1 MQNDKKMKV
10 AVVGIGYRG
19 IWLLKYVL
27 AMPDVDVLAVCDINE
42 AMLGDA
48 KEAFVEKKRDASQT
62 LFTTDYKETLKIK
75 EIDAVIVGTFWDT
88 HAEIAIAAMEAGKD
102 VAFETGGA
110 CTLEECWK
118 LVNASEKTGKQCMML
133 ENCNYGRRELA
144 VLNMARMGKFGKIVH
159 ATGGYAHDLR
169 ANLSMYAKDNRTR
182 HINYIHRNCENYPQ
196 HALGPIA
203 KVLDINRGN
212 RMVSLTS
219 MASCAYG
226 LEHYAN
232 EKLEDGH
239 PLKGK
244 RFKQGDIVT
253 TMIKCANGETITLT
267 LDTTLPRCYS
277 RHFGVQGTKG
287 FSAEDGKMVYFDD
300 EHNHDMK
307 PDDLYGNE
315 IEYFDKFDHPIWK
328 VDEEKKMDQVVSAN
342 AGGHGSM
349 DKMVIRAFLESVR
362 DGKKVPIDVY
372 DCAAWMS
379 ITVLSEESIEKG
391 SMPVSIPDFT
401 RGKWMKRK
409 FEQHNM
415 WSI

>member
-1 MQNDKKMKV
+1 MQNNEKIKV

-27 AMPDVDVLAVCDINE
+27 NMPDVDVLAVCDTNP
-42 AMLGDA
+42 AMLEDA
-48 KEAFVEKKRDASQT
+48 KEAFCEKKRDASAT
-62 LFTTDYKETLKIK
+62 LFTTDYNEAFKIE
-75 EIDAVIVGTFWDT
+75 EINAVIVGTFWNT
-88 HAEIAIAAMEAGKD
+88 HIAIAIAAMEAGKD

-110 CTLEECWK
+110 CTIEECWQ
-118 LVNASEKTGKQCMML
+118 LVHAAEKTGRQCMML

-144 VLNMARMGKFGKIVH
+144 VLNMARMGKFGRIVH

-169 ANLSMYAKDNRTR
+169 SNLSMYAKDNRTR

-196 HALGPIA
+196 HAFGPLA

-212 RMVSLTS
+212 RIVSLTS
-219 MASCAYG
+219 MASCACG
-226 LEHYAN
+226 LEYYADTQ
-232 EKLEDGH
+232 LEEGH

-253 TMIKCANGETITLT
+253 TTIKCANGETVVLT

-287 FSAEDGKMVYFDD
+287 FSAEDGKMMYFDD

-307 PDDLYGNE
+307 SSDLYNNE
-315 IEYFDKFDHPIWK
+315 TEYFDKYDHPLWK
-328 VDEEKKMDQVVSAN
+328 IDEEKKMDQVVSAN

-349 DKMVIRAFLESVR
+349 DKMVLRAFLESVR
-362 DGKKVPIDVY
+362 DGIEVPIDVY
-372 DCAAWMS
+372 DCAAWMA
-379 ITVLSEESIEKG
+379 ITVLSEESIAKG
-391 SMPVSIPDFT
+391 SMPVTVPDFT
-401 RGKWMKRK
+401 RGKWMLRK
-409 FEQHNM
+409 FEQKSK